1 MSREDI
7 AVLFPSCDKFILGM
21 KLYKFIQGIRGI
33 VSESSIDTSSA
44 SDSLST
50 NSSQKRKVA
59 KRSSLPSVNGDSK
72 SDSRAMEFQL
82 PAFSLDIE
90 DLIKKDQFYTATK
103 RNKLIREACRA
114 LKGHC
119 RSLEKTVSSED
130 KRKLGKALYS
140 LAPKSLGDPQGI
152 GVIGSPE
159 VCSNC
164 MGIFKFILTLLHI
177 FSPIGRV
184 GCTDFQMVP
193 E

>member
-21 KLYKFIQGIRGI
+21 KLYKFIQGVRGI

-50 NSSQKRKVA
+50 NSSQKRKA
-59 KRSSLPSVNGDSK
+59 NRSRLPSIGDSR
-72 SDSRAMEFQL
+72 SDSRDIEFKL
-82 PAFSLDIE
+82 PAFSLDVE
-90 DLIKKDQFYTATK
+90 GLIKKDQFYTAAK

-164 MGIFKFILTLLHI
+164 MCIFKFISTTLNI